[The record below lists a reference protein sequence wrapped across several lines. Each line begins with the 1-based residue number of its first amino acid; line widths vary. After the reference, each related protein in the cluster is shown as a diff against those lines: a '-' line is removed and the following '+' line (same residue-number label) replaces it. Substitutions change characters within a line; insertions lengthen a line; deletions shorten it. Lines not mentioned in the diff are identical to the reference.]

1 MTAAN
6 QLPDQVVA
14 AFMRGDRAEAVRL
27 LREAGGQGLKD
38 TLAAVQ
44 ARSAHQH
51 GEATTVDLHALRA
64 TLQKGNVIE
73 AIKQLREANPAMD
86 LQSAK
91 TAIDAMRHGATA
103 QSTADAIRKR
113 AASAMATRPPTVSP
127 GDRGGYAVVLLV
139 LAAALAALV
148 WWFASA

>member
-1 MTAAN
+1 MAAAN
-6 QLPDQVVA
+6 QLPGQVVA
-14 AFMRGDRAEAVRL
+14 ALMRGDRAQAVRL
-27 LREAGGQGLKD
+27 LREAGGHGLQE

-44 ARSAHQH
+44 TWSAHQP
-51 GEATTVDLHALRA
+51 GEATTVDLHAIRA
-64 TLQKGNVIE
+64 ALQKGNVID
-73 AIKQLREANPAMD
+73 AIKHLREANPAMD

-91 TAIDAMRHGATA
+91 TAIDAMRHGTTA
-103 QSTADAIRKR
+103 QTAADAVRKR
-113 AASAMATRPPTVSP
+113 AVSATATRPPTVAE